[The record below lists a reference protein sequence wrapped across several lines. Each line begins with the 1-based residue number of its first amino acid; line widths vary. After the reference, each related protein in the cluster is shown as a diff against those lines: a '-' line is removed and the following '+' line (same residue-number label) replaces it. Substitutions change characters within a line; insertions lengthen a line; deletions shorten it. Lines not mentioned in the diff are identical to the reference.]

1 MLSVTFGVK
10 IHAQTKKEGNR
21 MEPESDSEGKCLHI
35 YICMNILFTLKVIGL
50 TIGGSP

>member
-21 MEPESDSEGKCLHI
+21 MEPESDSEGKCLHMYMYERTFYPKGNRI
-35 YICMNILFTLKVIGL
+35 DHWE
-50 TIGGSP
+50 